1 MKFGIFLGVQISP
14 EESLAQQIE
23 DSAEQ
28 VRAARDAGF
37 GSHLHRAA
45 LPPAP
50 YAQPATLPF
59 LARMAADAGDME
71 IAAAVILVPLH
82 NPVDVAESVATM
94 DAICN
99 GRFIFGVGIGY
110 RDEEFAAFGI
120 KSNERVPRLRESL
133 ELMKMLW
140 TEDEVEYS
148 GKYYQL
154 PKVRPVTRP
163 VQKPHPP
170 IWVAANSDVA
180 IRRAA
185 RWGYSWFI
193 NPHATMSTVARQIS
207 VYNAEISRVGQIA
220 PDAMPMFREMYVAE
234 DRATALAESRPYLQG
249 KYAAYAS
256 WGQDKALP
264 GEESFNVPY
273 EELARDRFL
282 IGSPDDIVEEIRRY
296 QNDLGANYII
306 FRMQWPGLP
315 QEKVLKQLALLREE
329 VIPRDKGPRIRES

>member
-37 GSHLHRAA
+37 DLICTGQHFLS
-45 LPPAP
+45 AP

-82 NPVDVAESVATM
+82 NPVDVAESVATL

-120 KSNERVPRLRESL
+120 KSNERVPWLRESL

-154 PKVRPVTRP
+154 AEGEARYAPRYKS
-163 VQKPHPP
+163 H
-170 IWVAANSDVA
+170 
-180 IRRAA
+180 IRLY
-185 RWGYSWFI
+185 G
-193 NPHATMSTVARQIS
+193 
-207 VYNAEISRVGQIA
+207 
-220 PDAMPMFREMYVAE
+220 
-234 DRATALAESRPYLQG
+234 
-249 KYAAYAS
+249 
-256 WGQDKALP
+256 
-264 GEESFNVPY
+264 
-273 EELARDRFL
+273 
-282 IGSPDDIVEEIRRY
+282 
-296 QNDLGANYII
+296 
-306 FRMQWPGLP
+306 
-315 QEKVLKQLALLREE
+315 
-329 VIPRDKGPRIRES
+329 